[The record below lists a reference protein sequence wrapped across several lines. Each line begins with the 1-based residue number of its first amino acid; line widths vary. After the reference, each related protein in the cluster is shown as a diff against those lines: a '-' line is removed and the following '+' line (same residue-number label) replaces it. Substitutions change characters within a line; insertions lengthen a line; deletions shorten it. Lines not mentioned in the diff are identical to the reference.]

1 MKVGAKGRLDV
12 ADLRQAEGHVKF
24 PHLAQRVLLKLLEA
38 DLVEVTSGNQGA
50 LLEEG
55 VVKLLVLADDAFG
68 PVNLVRA
75 LETAERQSGRIR
87 VYHGLEDAAGVA
99 VDVDESGVGEHVQ
112 EELDPTGVRRR
123 LQDEWLAISQHELL
137 EEQAE

>member
-12 ADLRQAEGHVKF
+12 SELRQAEGHVKF

-38 DLVEVTSGNQGA
+38 DLVEVTSGNQAA

-75 LETAERQSGRIR
+75 LERAERQAGRMR
-87 VYHGLEDAAGVA
+87 VYSCVTDDTWLSVAGHG
-99 VDVDESGVGEHVQ
+99 SG
-112 EELDPTGVRRR
+112 
-123 LQDEWLAISQHELL
+123 
-137 EEQAE
+137 